1 MGVKNGVTSYIHA
14 NVTINFPDGHVC
26 CDLCPLLETYARK
39 QCRRTGEYLLDTR
52 GIGYECPLQFEEETS
67 SEDRFKSPQIEGN
80 GG

>member
-52 GIGYECPLQFEEETS
+52 TIGYECPLKFEEETN